1 MTPFSR
7 INISFPVHCKQVE
20 IRLFDKE
27 PFSNKNFLDGT
38 IEMSITD
45 TVLGFLKRRQI

>member
-7 INISFPVHCKQVE
+7 INISFPIHCKQVE

-27 PFSNKNFLDGT
+27 PFSNKNFLAGT
-38 IEMSITD
+38 IENAIMIPL
-45 TVLGFLKRRQI
+45 LGIVKRRQI